1 MKIKVDF
8 DLCESN
14 ALCEAMAPE
23 VFELDDDDFLQLK
36 TEETTDENVE
46 DVRRAVAAC
55 PRAATAQALMM
66 TSATIIFALN
76 FKGTSSVKNFAL
88 SMNDQ
93 SVKRDFLYPLL
104 EQS

>member
-23 VFELDDDDFLQLK
+23 VFELDDDDYLVVK
-36 TEETTDENVE
+36 TDETTPENLN

-55 PRAATAQALMM
+55 PRAAI
-66 TSATIIFALN
+66 S
-76 FKGTSSVKNFAL
+76 
-88 SMNDQ
+88 
-93 SVKRDFLYPLL
+93 LL
-104 EQS
+104 ED